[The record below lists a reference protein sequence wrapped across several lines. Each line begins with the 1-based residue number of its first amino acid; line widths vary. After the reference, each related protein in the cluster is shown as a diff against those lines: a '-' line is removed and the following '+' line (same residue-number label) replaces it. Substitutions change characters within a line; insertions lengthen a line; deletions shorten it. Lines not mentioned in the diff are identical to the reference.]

1 MLLTSIASLAGILG
15 LILTLLFTARQT
27 RKLTEQTMTGNAI
40 AHLDAHYNALERL
53 HDLNRIL
60 LEKPNLQPYFLLE
73 KECQLGDPDYDSIR
87 LLGEM
92 FADVFDLGLELHRR
106 IKDEV
111 HRDCWDATIIEALKQ
126 PVLRQAITSDAP
138 WWPDLRMFVQRRTDL
153 FAPSPSSDLLANASA
168 NPAAPDPQQEIGHV
182 GKARHTILEKT
193 SEKFWLLERQTR
205 RIIERRGDND
215 LADCRQARV
224 VLGPMLVTDP

>member
-15 LILTLLFTARQT
+15 LILTLLFMARQT

-53 HDLNRIL
+53 HDLNKIL
-60 LEKPNLQPYFLLE
+60 LEMPNLQPYFLLG
-73 KECQLGDPDYDSIR
+73 KECQPGDPDYDSIR

-111 HRDCWDATIIEALKQ
+111 HRDCWDATVIEAIKQ
-126 PVLRQAITSDAP
+126 PILRQAITSDAP
-138 WWPDLRMFVQRRTDL
+138 WWPDLRMFVQQRPEL
-153 FAPSPSSDLLANASA
+153 FAPSPGSGLLASASA
-168 NPAAPDPQQEIGHV
+168 NPATPAPQQETGHV
-182 GKARHTILEKT
+182 VKARYAVFEKAT
-193 SEKFWLLERQTR
+193 ALLRRQTR
-205 RIIERRGDND
+205 
-215 LADCRQARV
+215 LSYPYCV
-224 VLGPMLVTDP
+224 SV